1 MHRRRGPTGI
11 HLIPSIL
18 RIFWSGRW
26 RSNPRPVA
34 WEHWGAHDRGRISAE
49 VRCET
54 MQNAKETDAN
64 NPEII
69 RKLIRPAISVLAHRP
84 PRACSRDDDAHRPRS
99 APSRSWRDSRL
110 LATAGRRLHKPC
122 RCRVAQRVRRHIF
135 ELAPR
140 TRVPGLGVTAPISS
154 HYAIEF
160 QIGDVTRLPQ
170 VRCEEC
176 RHSRWTGA
184 ATS

>member
-1 MHRRRGPTGI
+1 
-11 HLIPSIL
+11 
-18 RIFWSGRW
+18 
-26 RSNPRPVA
+26 
-34 WEHWGAHDRGRISAE
+34 
-49 VRCET
+49 
-54 MQNAKETDAN
+54 
-64 NPEII
+64 
-69 RKLIRPAISVLAHRP
+69 
-84 PRACSRDDDAHRPRS
+84 
-99 APSRSWRDSRL
+99 L

-122 RCRVAQRVRRHIF
+122 RCCRVAQRVRRHIF